1 MKARVG
7 PARKGNEMSR
17 LDLSD
22 DSMCFCCGANNRDG
36 LGLEFSFNGRELT
49 TTVSFPKKFQGY
61 RDIVHG
67 GLLSTVLD
75 EVMVTLLI
83 RMGHLAATAELN
95 VRFLEPVGVE
105 EPVEVRAWLLESR
118 GKVFRVAAAAV
129 RADGTEVARAE
140 STCVAVSPAPAE
152 PSAPTRDAPR

>member
-1 MKARVG
+1 
-7 PARKGNEMSR
+7 MSA

-22 DSMCFCCGANNRDG
+22 DSMCFCCGKENADG
-36 LGLEFSFNGRELT
+36 LGLEFSYDGQEVW

-83 RMGHLAATAELN
+83 KMGHLAATAELH
-95 VRFLEPVGVE
+95 VRFLKPLRVG
-105 EPVEVRAWLLESR
+105 EPVEVRAWLLENR
-118 GKVFRVAAAAV
+118 GRMFRVAASATA
-129 RADGTEVARAE
+129 ADGTEVAHGE
-140 STCVAVSPAPAE
+140 STCVTVGPAQP
-152 PSAPTRDAPR
+152 

>member
-1 MKARVG
+1 
-7 PARKGNEMSR
+7 MSG

-22 DSMCFCCGANNRDG
+22 DSMCFCCGSRNPDG
-36 LGLEFSFNGRELT
+36 LGLEFEFDGREVS

-83 RMGHLAATAELN
+83 KMGQLAATAELS
-95 VRFLEPVGVE
+95 VRFLKPLRVGD
-105 EPVEVRAWLLESR
+105 PIEVRAWLLESR
-118 GKVFRVAAAAV
+118 GRVFRVAAAATLK
-129 RADGTEVARAE
+129 DGTEVARAE
-140 STCVAVSPAPAE
+140 STCVAVAPAP
-152 PSAPTRDAPR
+152 T